1 MSIPRFAVKHPVTAT
16 MIFAAL
22 TLLGAISLSRIGLE
36 LFPDVSLPSVIIITP
51 SPGVGPFDVEEQIT
65 RRLENSVAGLSG
77 VEGQSSTSEEGLSL
91 VIVNFSEDTNLDTVV
106 PDVRERIND
115 VTGDFPDGTM
125 PSTIFQFSAGLVP
138 SLQLV
143 VLSSTEDLDIR
154 RLVENDIVPQIERV
168 PGVSQVNLFGGR
180 DPAVMVRVNLDEVR
194 MRGIPLSGVVRAFS
208 GDNVSLPAG
217 TVGLEDRELVLR
229 TVGDFEHVG
238 DISDVLVTVI
248 DGVPVRLGDIAEIE
262 LDFKPQREFVRT
274 RDGEGIRVAIQKRPG
289 FNTVDVNEEVLR
301 RLAELERSLPPSIRI
316 EIQEDQADT
325 VRDAIGGVAEAAWQ
339 GGLLAV
345 LVLLF
350 FLRNM
355 RSTFIVT
362 TVIPVSVVATFA
374 LIDFADMTLNLTS
387 LAGITLAIGM
397 FVDNA
402 IVVLE
407 SVYRKSL
414 GGLDAEE
421 AAIVGTEEVGKAI
434 TASTLTS
441 MSVFLPML
449 FVDGIAGIMFRDL
462 SLTISFSLF
471 VSLISALILIPV
483 MSSRLLAKSAI
494 RTRANH
500 DPDGYHELSLADVEV
515 VTRYAWLNRILDR
528 VQGSLE
534 RLDSAYERAISWS
547 LDHTKT
553 ILGGAVLILVMSV
566 GSILLLGMEFLPEA
580 DEGRFRVDFE
590 TFAGATYAQTTEKAI
605 QVEDIIREEVSEDYI
620 LSLASRVGDGGSNL
634 ATVFV
639 TLVDLDFRS
648 VSLWDVV
655 NRVENRIAREVLD
668 VDSRLSIEGMSSLAA
683 SSSGVTSPLVARI
696 SGDDLGVMNSFGER
710 VAEAMR
716 SIPGTRS
723 VHSSYSE
730 ARPELQFRVLRR
742 EATSLGLSPAEIAQ
756 ELRIAFNGVT
766 VGTFTQQSDDFDID
780 VLLQDADRL
789 DRDRFTSM
797 FFVNPAGDVIPLESV
812 VEIQEGLGP
821 LAIERIDRQRVIE
834 IRGSLT
840 GERPLNRVMTDVQTA
855 VAALGAPPAGTELEF
870 TGSSAE
876 MTDSFQ
882 SLFFALLL
890 AVGLVYMVMAS
901 QFENLV
907 NPLLVMFSVPFA
919 IIGLV
924 AILLLTNTTFSIL
937 TFVGSI
943 LLVGIVVNNAIVL
956 IDYIVQLQNRGV
968 PLRIAIIEGGKTRLK
983 PILMTTFTTLFG
995 LLPMALGTGT
1005 GSEIMTPLGRSV
1017 VGGLTTSTL
1026 ITVILIPTLYWVVE
1040 TKIRKRESAGAH
1052 AGITPISSFTDDDDA
1067 HTGRTGTNG
1076 NGSSGNAP
1084 DYVHTPTT
1092 TPTGDRHDD

>member
-1 MSIPRFAVKHPVTAT
+1 MSIPRFAVKHPVTSS

-22 TLLGAISLSRIGLE
+22 TLLGAISLSRVGLE
-36 LFPDVSLPSVIIITP
+36 LFPDVSLPSVIIVTP
-51 SPGVGPFDVEEQIT
+51 SPGVGPFDVEEQIS

-77 VEGQSSTSEEGLSL
+77 VEGQSSTSEEGLSM

-154 RLVENDIVPQIERV
+154 RLIENDIVPEIERV
-168 PGVSQVNLFGGR
+168 PGVSQVDLFGGR
-180 DPAVMVRVNLDEVR
+180 DPAVMVRVDLDEIR
-194 MRGIPLSGVVRAFS
+194 MRGIPLGGIVNAFS

-229 TVGDFEHVG
+229 TVGDFESVA
-238 DISDVLVTVI
+238 DVSDVLVTMI
-248 DGVPVRLGDIAEIE
+248 EGVPVRLGDIAEIE

-274 RDGEGIRVAIQKRPG
+274 RDGEGIRVAVQKRPG

-301 RLAELERSLPPSIRI
+301 RLEELERTLPPSIRI
-316 EIQEDQADT
+316 EIQEDQANT
-325 VRDAIGGVAEAAWQ
+325 VRDAIGGVTEAAWQ

-407 SVYRKSL
+407 SIYRKSL
-414 GGLDAEE
+414 SGIDPEE
-421 AAIVGTEEVGKAI
+421 AAIVGTEEVGNAI

-441 MSVFLPML
+441 VSVFLPML

-462 SLTISFSLF
+462 SLTISFSLL
-471 VSLISALILIPV
+471 VSLLSALILIPV
-483 MSSRLLAKSAI
+483 MSSRLLAKTTLK
-494 RTRANH
+494 TRVDH
-500 DPDGYHELSLADVEV
+500 DSDSYHELSLADIEV

-528 VQGSLE
+528 IQRSLE
-534 RLDSAYERAISWS
+534 SLDSVYERGISWS

-553 ILGGAVLILVMSV
+553 ILGGAVVILVMSV

-590 TFAGATYAQTTEKAI
+590 TFAGATYAQTTEKAA
-605 QVEDIIREEVSEDYI
+605 QVEEIIREEVDDEYI

-634 ATVFV
+634 GTVFV
-639 TLVDLDFRS
+639 TLVDLDFRT

-655 NRVENRIAREVLD
+655 NRVEERVAREVLD
-668 VDSRLSIEGMSSLAA
+668 VDSRISIEGMSSLAA
-683 SSSGVTSPLVARI
+683 SSSGVTSPIVARI
-696 SGDDLGVMNSFGER
+696 SGDDLSTMNEYGR
-710 VAEAMR
+710 RIAETMR
-716 SIPGTRS
+716 SVSGTRS
-723 VHSSYSE
+723 VYSSYSE

-756 ELRIAFNGVT
+756 ALRIAYNGVS
-766 VGTFTQQSDDFDID
+766 VGTLTRQSDDFDID

-789 DRDRFTSM
+789 DRERFTSM
-797 FFVNPAGDVIPLESV
+797 FFVNPAGTVIPLESV
-812 VEIQEGLGP
+812 VEIREGLGP

-840 GERPLNRVMTDVQTA
+840 GERALNRVMNDVQEQ
-855 VAALGAPPAGTELEF
+855 VAGLGEAPAGTELEF

-876 MTDSFQ
+876 MTDSFE
-882 SLFFALLL
+882 SLFLALLL

-924 AILLLTNTTFSIL
+924 AILLVTNTTFSIL

-968 PLRIAIIEGGKTRLK
+968 PLRTAIIEGGKTRLK
-983 PILMTTFTTLFG
+983 PILMTTFTTLVG

-1040 TKIRKRESAGAH
+1040 TKIRKRDATSSYGGIHPVSFGPGDDGYIKRNGATGEHGEGDGSDLVH
-1052 AGITPISSFTDDDDA
+1052 APAET
-1067 HTGRTGTNG
+1067 H
-1076 NGSSGNAP
+1076 
-1084 DYVHTPTT
+1084 HE
-1092 TPTGDRHDD
+1092 DRHEE